1 MNTFV
6 YGLSSMSG
14 YDIKVDLL
22 EFYDLMEYTLS
33 FKFRDKWKHLFSE
46 RMIKLFQLKLLSSF
60 KSGKVLKKT
69 VLVNYLANKGKYRPD
84 VIEDFLEIIDLELYR
99 PFISF

>member
-1 MNTFV
+1 
-6 YGLSSMSG
+6 MSN
-14 YDIKVDLL
+14 YDIKIDLL

-46 RMIKLFQLKLLSSF
+46 RMIKLFQLKLLQNF
-60 KSGKVLKKT
+60 KARKVLKKN
-69 VLVNYLANKGKYRPD
+69 VLVNYLTSKGRYRKD
-84 VIEDFLEIIDLELYR
+84 IVEDFLEMIDLELYR